1 MNLSCFNLLQ
11 PFATLHGKYFEKP
24 TVGAIENRVLNIN
37 QKKNLLEKYNLL
49 KDISGIIDISDA
61 LDNSKNL
68 SYVDGVHYS
77 PDANNKIALKI
88 YDIILDKIN

>member
-1 MNLSCFNLLQ
+1 MNISCFNLLQ

-24 TVGAIENRVLNIN
+24 IGGAVENRVLNIN

-49 KDISGIIDISDA
+49 KDIQGIIDISDA
-61 LDNSKNL
+61 LNNSTKL

-77 PDANNKIALKI
+77 PYANKKIALRI
-88 YDIILDKIN
+88 YNIIFDKIN

>member
-1 MNLSCFNLLQ
+1 MNCFNLLQ
-11 PFATLHGKYFEKP
+11 PFAGIHGKYF
-24 TVGAIENRVLNIN
+24 
-37 QKKNLLEKYNLL
+37 KKADLLKKYNLL
-49 KDISGIIDISDA
+49 KNTPNILNVSDA
-61 LDNSKNL
+61 LKNSTDL